1 LAFLTRILEE
11 RWLYWLGWAG
21 LACGLA
27 LGRAIL
33 SISIIVLAGAWLFD
47 GLYRKDIL
55 KKWKAFLSHRPAL
68 LISSIP
74 IIYAIS
80 LLYSSGIH
88 EGLSVLRTQ
97 APLLVLPMI
106 LSSMPKLKA
115 DHIKRIAMIHV
126 AALLLS
132 TLLSY
137 FMADASVISE
147 TPRQIPIFVNHIR
160 MALLLVMG
168 IFLILR
174 FNSSKDPLR
183 MFINLSAIA
192 WFLYFLWIMQA
203 ATGFSILLL
212 VLFFYGLRSLFVSGG
227 RKWLG
232 ILSLLC
238 VSLCGYYVISSANAY
253 WASPLVS
260 LAELDTHTTLGNE
273 YIHVIENKSLENGH
287 RIWLYIAYNEMMEAW
302 TERSAVD
309 INGKDKKGQP
319 IRGTLLRYL
328 TSLDLRKDAAGVAA
342 LTDDQIKEIEEGI
355 TSALA
360 QEHSGIRKRLDV
372 LFFELD
378 SYVNGGDPSY
388 NSMTRRF
395 EYWKAGWGLFKRS
408 PIIGYGAGNLRED
421 LKPEFIKNSRLS
433 EDAWNL
439 IHNQFLTFLA
449 CFGILGFIWMIY
461 VHYMPLGIVFLRK
474 ECLLW
479 VFLFVLCASY
489 MTEDTLNTQAGLSFF
504 FFYQGL
510 LILGVYRPTES
521 KTSS

>member
-11 RWLYWLGWAG
+11 RWLYWIGWAG

-47 GLYRKDIL
+47 GLYRKDIV

-74 IIYAIS
+74 ILYAIS

-88 EGLSVLRTQ
+88 DGLGVLRTQ

-106 LSSMPKLKA
+106 FSSMPRLTG

-137 FMADASVISE
+137 FMADASIISE

-160 MALLLVMG
+160 LALLLVMG

-183 MFINLSAIA
+183 IFINLSAIA

-203 ATGFSILLL
+203 ATGFSILFL
-212 VLFFYGLRSLFVSGG
+212 VLLFYGLRSLFVSGG
-227 RKWLG
+227 KKWLG

-238 VSLCGYYVISSANAY
+238 VGFCSYFVITSAQSYWSS
-253 WASPLVS
+253 PEVS
-260 LAELDTHTTLGNE
+260 LAELDTYSALGNP
-273 YIHVIENKSLENGH
+273 YIHDLENKSLENGH
-287 RIWLYIAYNEMMEAW
+287 RIWIYIAYDEMMEAW
-302 TERSAVD
+302 TERSKVNLD
-309 INGKDKKGQP
+309 GLDEKGQP

-328 TSLDLRKDAAGVAA
+328 TSLDLRKDAAGVKA
-342 LTDDQIKEIEEGI
+342 LTEAQIKEVEAGI
-355 TSALA
+355 TSVVA
-360 QEHSGIRKRLDV
+360 QEHSGIRKRMDV

-421 LKPEFIKNSRLS
+421 LKVEFIQDSRLS

-449 CFGILGFIWMIY
+449 CFGILGFGWLIY
-461 VHYMPLGIVFLRK
+461 VHYMPLGISNLRK
-474 ECLLW
+474 EWLLW
-479 VFLFVLCASY
+479 IFLFVLSASY

-504 FFYQGL
+504 FFYHGL
-510 LILGVYRPTES
+510 LILGVYRPSEV